1 MYHVPNNPNIQSSF
15 ESIFDACIQRGPGL
29 GVSIGAIYG
38 YSFTAVYGLLVAGII
53 GGIVGV
59 VGSVIL
65 AIVIYCWQQLFQPR
79 NLNVYH
85 LYWFAPLS
93 IVSGYSLV
101 GYALLAQQSNLA
113 EYFYQ
118 LLANVTVSNQLSRF
132 VTWPSLIITITMV
145 IGIPIILD
153 KSQTL

>member
-15 ESIFDACIQRGPGL
+15 ASIFDACIQRGPGL

-38 YSFTAVYGLLVAGII
+38 YYFTAIYGLLVAGII

-59 VGSVIL
+59 VGSMIL
-65 AIVIYCWQQLFQPR
+65 AIVIYCWQQLFQTH
-79 NLNVYH
+79 NLGLYH

-93 IVSGYSLV
+93 IVSIYSLV
-101 GYALLAQQSNLA
+101 GYSLLSQQANLS

-132 VTWPSLIITITMV
+132 VTWPSLIIIVTLV
-145 IGIPIILD
+145 IGLPIILE
-153 KSQTL
+153 KSQTP